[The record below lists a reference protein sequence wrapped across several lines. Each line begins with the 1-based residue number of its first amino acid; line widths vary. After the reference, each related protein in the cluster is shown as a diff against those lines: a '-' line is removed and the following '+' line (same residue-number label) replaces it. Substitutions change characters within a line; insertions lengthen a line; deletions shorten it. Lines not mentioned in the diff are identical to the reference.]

1 MQNLEDFCCP
11 DLVNEF
17 SLQMTEHKSIIR
29 LTRNLLVF
37 PPSVLT
43 EQSHF
48 LQLNIKDKEAN
59 FLLLIKCCF

>member
-1 MQNLEDFCCP
+1 MTKKQKQAESGCL

-17 SLQMTEHKSIIR
+17 SLQTAEAKTIIR

-43 EQSHF
+43 E
-48 LQLNIKDKEAN
+48 
-59 FLLLIKCCF
+59 